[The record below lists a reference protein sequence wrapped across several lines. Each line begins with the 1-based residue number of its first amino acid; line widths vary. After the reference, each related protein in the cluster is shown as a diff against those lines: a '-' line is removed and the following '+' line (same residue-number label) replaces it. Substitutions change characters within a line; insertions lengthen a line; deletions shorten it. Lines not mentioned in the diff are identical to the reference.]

1 MAKKKKQS
9 HAPASAKEK
18 ETQDAHAFSKK
29 PLDLTESE
37 DVVIATP
44 PEEER
49 VSEKKESPKKQ
60 KASTPKEEQAEKID
74 RELNQ
79 IYKNDDGSLPD
90 MKTFQ
95 RRPRGQRLRAGATF
109 LLSLCVLAGVLWYGY
124 TSYQSGRAG
133 FAEDD
138 VILSIGGAEDVVF
151 GQEVRYRVRFKN
163 AQTVLLS
170 GATIEVRYPAGFV
183 FATSSLNPDP
193 ETNNVWTLG
202 ELAQSDGE
210 FIDISGNL
218 YGNIDEAQSFRVFL
232 TYIPSNFSSTFQKV
246 ATQETVISSGPYT
259 VTLQGPENLAQGVAT
274 PFDITV
280 TPRNLPEVPTPEHM
294 ALVFDSSVPFVVK
307 KMDPESTESAE
318 RTWLMEGLNEEK
330 KFRITGAFAGDASPV
345 VTQARLLGW
354 RDGQTRA
361 DAYTIAV
368 AEVSPT
374 LADSRVS
381 VQLVA
386 NGSGQDITVQP
397 GELINATIAIKN
409 TTTDVLKDV
418 RVRFVIDAP
427 SVDNRSILY
436 WQGIED
442 DANGTIVGEQLSES
456 VRRGEITWDA
466 QTISALKQLGPG
478 ETVTIDVSL
487 PVKTAEQTDLAS
499 YTSSD
504 IILTSD
510 VQYTSNNAPE
520 TSASVPLTLSLNS
533 DTTFEVRDEIDGD
546 THTITWLLSNSFH
559 PLRDIEAKVS
569 FYGDVSFDTDDVA
582 VPAGGV
588 SYDEQ
593 TRELVWNASQ
603 MPLTVDVLALQ
614 FPVTLNKKN
623 PSQTQL
629 TSKVTVTAMDTVTNK
644 QILLIGREVGL

>member
-1 MAKKKKQS
+1 MKKKKQ
-9 HAPASAKEK
+9 HDASSSIHE
-18 ETQDAHAFSKK
+18 ENAHDVHTFSKK
-29 PLDLTESE
+29 SLALTESE
-37 DVVIATP
+37 DVVIAPTSK
-44 PEEER
+44 EER
-49 VSEKKESPKKQ
+49 VSEKKESPRKQ
-60 KASTPKEEQAEKID
+60 NTATPQQVQAEKID

-95 RRPRGQRLRAGATF
+95 KRPRGQRLRAMLTF
-109 LLSLCVLAGVLWYGY
+109 VFSLCVLSGAVWYGCNA
-124 TSYQSGRAG
+124 YQSSRSG

-138 VILSIGGAEDVVF
+138 VILSIGGEESVVF

-163 AQTVLLS
+163 AQSVLLS
-170 GATIEVRYPAGFV
+170 DATIEVRYPAGFV
-183 FATSSLNPDP
+183 FATSSMTPDP

-202 ELAQSDGE
+202 ELGQSDGE
-210 FIDISGNL
+210 FIDISGHL
-218 YGNIDEAQSFRVFL
+218 YGNSGEAQSFRVFL
-232 TYIPSNFSSTFQKV
+232 NYMPSNFSSTFQKV
-246 ATQETVISSGPYT
+246 ATQETTISSGPFDI
-259 VTLQGPENLAQGVAT
+259 TLQGPESIAQGVAV
-274 PFDITV
+274 PFDITL
-280 TPRNLPEVPTPEHM
+280 TPRNLPEVLIPDHM

-307 KMDPESTESAE
+307 TMEPESAESAE
-318 RTWLMEGLNEEK
+318 RTWLFDSLAEETV
-330 KFRITGAFAGDASPV
+330 FHITGAFAGDTSPV
-345 VTQARLLGW
+345 TTHATLLGW
-354 RDGQTRA
+354 REGQTRS
-361 DAYTIAV
+361 DAYTIGV

-397 GELINATIAIKN
+397 GELVNATIAIKN
-409 TTTDVLKDV
+409 TTSDTLSDV

-427 SVDNRSILY
+427 SADERSIMY

-442 DANGTIVGEQLSES
+442 VANGTIVGEQLSES

-466 QTISALKQLGPG
+466 ETISALKQLDPN

-487 PVKTAEQTDLAS
+487 PVKTAEQTDLAL

-510 VQYTSNNAPE
+510 VQYMSNNAPE
-520 TSASVPLTLSLNS
+520 TSASIPLTLSLNS
-533 DTTFEVRDEIDGD
+533 DTTFEVRDEVDGD
-546 THTITWLLSNSFH
+546 THTVTWLLSNSFH

-569 FYGDVSFDTDDVA
+569 FYGDVSFDTDDVI
-582 VPAGGV
+582 VSAGEV
-588 SYDEQ
+588 SYNEQ
-593 TRELVWNASQ
+593 SHELVWKVPQ
-603 MPLTVDVLALQ
+603 MPLFRDIFDLQ

-629 TSKVTVTAMDTVTNK
+629 TSKVTVTAIDTVTNK
-644 QILLIGREVGL
+644 QILLVGREVGL